1 LFLTLLFSLSSL
13 WPTDARGVQEH
24 KSLNDSIQEYKQ
36 IAPNKAID
44 FAFDAINLVDHDN
57 PTIDLVSTYSLL
69 GEILNMQG
77 SEANALSYYG
87 LALKTFE
94 VVPPSQRIEK
104 NIDKPAWL
112 LLNIGNLYFQTDEKD
127 LNKAEEYYRES
138 EKNFLLYKSEKNKK
152 KGLNTVYD
160 NLALIALSNKDFVLA
175 EQYYLKTLK
184 SREELNIPEDI
195 MYSFNDLIGLNLS
208 KNDLTKANYYR
219 IKLTDLYEKQN
230 KKNGID
236 LTTNIQRNYGYSF
249 YDYGFYYFSKKE
261 YEKSIE
267 YLKIAKEALIKFPME
282 HPPINSKLAKCYL
295 MLNNLSMA
303 EKIAIENL
311 QIKNIRNNDKKE
323 NYKILEKIYATR
335 NSSNDLLRIKD
346 SLIQLAGFSYSNSVL
361 KEFKNLETQ
370 ILLSKNQSQLNQNR
384 IRYNTYLFILII
396 GSTILFFTL
405 ISIRVNYNYQKEKNL
420 RLEKEQQIIS
430 KELEKKEVELVSKTN
445 FIAQRNQYLNVLK
458 DSIIKE
464 EKNKTSAELISKNIK
479 NDINRII
486 GSQKVF
492 EDFENHFTKVYPE
505 FLKELIKRYGQLSQT
520 DLRLCAYIKMNQTKS
535 EIALI
540 TGASSRTIESQRY
553 RLSKKLNLTKQ
564 EDLSSLIISI

>member
-1 LFLTLLFSLSSL
+1 MFLTLLFSLSSL

-464 EKNKTSAELISKNIK
+464 EKNKTPAELISKNIK

>member
-1 LFLTLLFSLSSL
+1 MFLTLLFSLSSL

-160 NLALIALSNKDFVLA
+160 NLALIALSNKDFILA

-464 EKNKTSAELISKNIK
+464 EKNKTSVELISKNIK

>member
-1 LFLTLLFSLSSL
+1 MFLTLLFSLSSL

-160 NLALIALSNKDFVLA
+160 NLALIALSNKDFILA

-458 DSIIKE
+458 DSINKE

>member
-1 LFLTLLFSLSSL
+1 
-13 WPTDARGVQEH
+13 
-24 KSLNDSIQEYKQ
+24 
-36 IAPNKAID
+36 
-44 FAFDAINLVDHDN
+44 
-57 PTIDLVSTYSLL
+57 
-69 GEILNMQG
+69 
-77 SEANALSYYG
+77 
-87 LALKTFE
+87 
-94 VVPPSQRIEK
+94 
-104 NIDKPAWL
+104 
-112 LLNIGNLYFQTDEKD
+112 
-127 LNKAEEYYRES
+127 
-138 EKNFLLYKSEKNKK
+138 
-152 KGLNTVYD
+152 
-160 NLALIALSNKDFVLA
+160 
-175 EQYYLKTLK
+175 
-184 SREELNIPEDI
+184 
-195 MYSFNDLIGLNLS
+195 
-208 KNDLTKANYYR
+208 
-219 IKLTDLYEKQN
+219 
-230 KKNGID
+230 
-236 LTTNIQRNYGYSF
+236 
-249 YDYGFYYFSKKE
+249 
-261 YEKSIE
+261 
-267 YLKIAKEALIKFPME
+267 LKIAKEALIKFPME
-282 HPPINSKLAKCYL
+282 HHPINSKLAKCYL

-464 EKNKTSAELISKNIK
+464 EKNKTSVELISKNIK

>member
-1 LFLTLLFSLSSL
+1 MFLTLLFSLSSL

-160 NLALIALSNKDFVLA
+160 NLALIALSNKDFILA

-249 YDYGFYYFSKKE
+249 YDYGFYYFYKKE

-464 EKNKTSAELISKNIK
+464 EKNKTSVELISKNIK

>member
-1 LFLTLLFSLSSL
+1 MFLTLLFSLSSL

-464 EKNKTSAELISKNIK
+464 EKNKTSVELISKNIK

>member
-1 LFLTLLFSLSSL
+1 MFLTLLFSLSSL

-24 KSLNDSIQEYKQ
+24 KSLNDSIQKYKQ
-36 IAPNKAID
+36 IDPNKAID
-44 FAFDAINLVDHDN
+44 FAFEAINLVDQDN

-160 NLALIALSNKDFVLA
+160 NLALIALSNKDFILA

-464 EKNKTSAELISKNIK
+464 EKNKTPAELISKNIK

>member
-1 LFLTLLFSLSSL
+1 MFLTLLFSLSSL

-458 DSIIKE
+458 DSINKE

>member
-1 LFLTLLFSLSSL
+1 MFLTLLFSLSSL

-24 KSLNDSIQEYKQ
+24 KSLNDSIQKYKQ

>member
-1 LFLTLLFSLSSL
+1 MFLTLLFSLSSL

>member
-1 LFLTLLFSLSSL
+1 MFLTLLFSLSSL

-160 NLALIALSNKDFVLA
+160 NLALIALSNKDFILA

>member
-405 ISIRVNYNYQKEKNL
+405 ISIRVNYNYQKERNL

-464 EKNKTSAELISKNIK
+464 EKNKTPAELISKNIK

>member
-1 LFLTLLFSLSSL
+1 MFLTLLFSLSSL

-24 KSLNDSIQEYKQ
+24 KSLNDSIQKYKQ

-553 RLSKKLNLTKQ
+553 RFSKKLNLTKQ

>member
-13 WPTDARGVQEH
+13 WPTDASGVQEH
-24 KSLNDSIQEYKQ
+24 KSLNDSIQKYKQ
-36 IAPNKAID
+36 IDPNKAIN
-44 FAFDAINLVDHDN
+44 FAFEAINLVDQDN
-57 PTIDLVSTYSLL
+57 PTIGLVSTYSLL

-464 EKNKTSAELISKNIK
+464 EKNKTSVELISKNIK

>member
-1 LFLTLLFSLSSL
+1 MFLTLLFSLSSL

-346 SLIQLAGFSYSNSVL
+346 SVIQIV
-361 KEFKNLETQ
+361 
-370 ILLSKNQSQLNQNR
+370 
-384 IRYNTYLFILII
+384 
-396 GSTILFFTL
+396 
-405 ISIRVNYNYQKEKNL
+405 
-420 RLEKEQQIIS
+420 
-430 KELEKKEVELVSKTN
+430 
-445 FIAQRNQYLNVLK
+445 
-458 DSIIKE
+458 
-464 EKNKTSAELISKNIK
+464 
-479 NDINRII
+479 
-486 GSQKVF
+486 
-492 EDFENHFTKVYPE
+492 
-505 FLKELIKRYGQLSQT
+505 
-520 DLRLCAYIKMNQTKS
+520 C
-535 EIALI
+535 
-540 TGASSRTIESQRY
+540 
-553 RLSKKLNLTKQ
+553 
-564 EDLSSLIISI
+564 

>member
-1 LFLTLLFSLSSL
+1 MFLTLLFSLSSL

-282 HPPINSKLAKCYL
+282 HHPINSKLAKCYL

-464 EKNKTSAELISKNIK
+464 EKNKTSVELISKNIK